1 MAIRTQDAYG
11 TTSRNGATSAGKNYN
26 GNLYT
31 SSSSTAWQRAN
42 TPNTQLALNNA
53 ANNFNSGGNSYSG
66 GGSGSSGGG
75 AVNASVQP
83 AYDPQA
89 AALAAMQAMIE
100 AQQRARQ
107 QAIDAANAALDKSAG
122 LARDQYNSS
131 LDKIGVDYQTLR
143 DAAALRNKKNQRAMR
158 EAQANRGAFGSG
170 SAMQE
175 NLTLGSNYSNNMN
188 KIGTQEQDARNT
200 LLNNLNSYLNQ
211 IEMQKANNMASG
223 LDNYTSMISSM
234 IPYMFQNYQPSDAYN
249 SLLGNLTAGNGQL
262 SNVVQSNNAVG
273 TGDMYD
279 MYRRMMGL
287 I

>member
-11 TTSRNGATSAGKNYN
+11 TTSRNGTTSAGKNYN

-75 AVNASVQP
+75 YVEAAVQP
-83 AYDPQA
+83 AYNPM
-89 AALAAMQAMIE
+89 AALQAMIE
-100 AQQRARQ
+100 AQQAARQ
-107 QAIDAANAALDKSAG
+107 RAIDAANAALDKSAG

-234 IPYMFQNYQPSDAYN
+234 IPYMFQSYQPSDAYN

-262 SNVVQSNNAVG
+262 NNVVQSNNAIG